1 MQKEAAKILIV
12 EDEPTM
18 AFILKKLITDMG
30 YSVCASVVSGE
41 DSIIEAEKHLPD
53 LVLMDGIEAAEIIL
67 TKFGILV
74 IYSTADG
81 EEETLN
87 SAKSTYPL
95 GCIKAL

>member
-1 MQKEAAKILIV
+1 MQ
-12 EDEPTM
+12 
-18 AFILKKLITDMG
+18 
-30 YSVCASVVSGE
+30 VVSGE
-41 DSIIEAEKHLPD
+41 DSIIEAKKHLPY

-74 IYSTADG
+74 IYSTAGG

>member
-12 EDEPTM
+12 EAEPTM

-30 YSVCASVVSGE
+30 YSVCAISLWWRFYYWSQ
-41 DSIIEAEKHLPD
+41 KHLPY

-74 IYSTADG
+74 IDSTADG